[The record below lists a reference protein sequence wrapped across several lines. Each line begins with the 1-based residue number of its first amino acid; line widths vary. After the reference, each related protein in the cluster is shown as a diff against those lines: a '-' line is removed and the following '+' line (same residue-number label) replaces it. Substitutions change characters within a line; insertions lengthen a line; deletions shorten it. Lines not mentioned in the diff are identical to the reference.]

1 MRFFQDSV
9 DARLP
14 AMTRIV
20 EISVEQKH
28 RIYPFPAIKKTGVIN
43 DIYRGKNLVFF
54 FQSGVVSI
62 LGDKDIRKGRD
73 IGTVTVFTPIVNGKV
88 LYFEKKGAFFTDKK
102 TLSKWDLSGKC
113 LDGQLKGSQLS
124 IMPHSQHFAF
134 SWLAFNPDS
143 EIYEE

>member
-1 MRFFQDSV
+1 M
-9 DARLP
+9 
-14 AMTRIV
+14 
-20 EISVEQKH
+20 
-28 RIYPFPAIKKTGVIN
+28 IN
-43 DIYRGKNLVFF
+43 DAFRGKNLVFF

-73 IGTVTVFTPIVNGKV
+73 IGTITVFNPEINSEV
-88 LYFEKKGAFFTDKK
+88 LLFEKEGGYFTDKK
-102 TLSKWDLSGKC
+102 TRSKWDISGKC
-113 LDGQLKGSQLS
+113 LDGQLEGSQLG